1 MARSNVIV
9 PSNGMFK
16 MSSALNLVPGY
27 SANDRRVGGLLLVH
41 FNRETGRC
49 DPGVDGISKRLKI
62 SRRSVLYSLDR
73 ICAET
78 DGLFVRKVH
87 GGINGR
93 NAYSPRWDQAQ
104 KIFDFYR
111 DIVAGKI
118 DAESTL
124 GWCKELHENG
134 AENCTLVVQ
143 KSAPKPEEKTKR
155 INQRSDGN
163 QQCSEQLRYPN
174 GSGKQS
180 KPDYL
185 RTISTPFAKGR
196 KTIDRSEAARESAK
210 RRWYNDLVKRKGNDL
225 RPIVDGITQEIQDAA
240 TEAELKQ
247 PGTGAGLI
255 ILALHSQGRSNED
268 RQ

>member
-1 MARSNVIV
+1 MARSSAIV
-9 PSNGMFK
+9 PPNGMLIISEAF
-16 MSSALNLVPGY
+16 NLVPGY
-27 SANDRRVGGLLLVH
+27 SANDKRVGGLLLVH
-41 FNRETGRC
+41 FNRDTGRC

-78 DGLFVRKVH
+78 DGLFERKVH

-93 NAYSPRWDQAQ
+93 NSYRPRWDRAEE
-104 KIFDFYR
+104 ISEYYR
-111 DIVAGKI
+111 DLVAGKI
-118 DAESTL
+118 DAESTP

-163 QQCSEQLRYPN
+163 LQRSERLRHPN
-174 GSGKQS
+174 GSGKQG
-180 KPDYL
+180 KPNCQ
-185 RTISTPFAKGR
+185 RTIPPPFANDR
-196 KTIDRSEAARESAK
+196 MTIGRSEAARESAK
-210 RRWYNDLVKRKGNDL
+210 RRWYDDLVKRKGNDL
-225 RPIVDGITQEIQDAA
+225 RPIIDGITQEIQDAA

-255 ILALHSQGRSNED
+255 ILALHSQERAN
-268 RQ
+268 